1 MWFNFSNFSTSW
13 KGVEFIKRL
22 QSWDIGRAQTS
33 APYFKNLSDNVSML
47 AAADGFKP
55 FRILN
60 VFSGDVSESWKFK
73 SFGTALVS

>member
-1 MWFNFSNFSTSW
+1 
-13 KGVEFIKRL
+13 
-22 QSWDIGRAQTS
+22 
-33 APYFKNLSDNVSML
+33 ML